1 MFGDKMKIEYIP
13 SAYLICCDK
22 GHDIK
27 LFGDVYICSVCGLRI
42 DQIQRLTIG
51 DEFPRAIFKS
61 EPE

>member
-1 MFGDKMKIEYIP
+1 MSGAKIEYIP

-27 LFGDVYICSVCGLRI
+27 LFGDEYMCAVCVLTPE
-42 DQIQRLTIG
+42 QIQFLTIG
-51 DEFPRAIFKS
+51 DGIPKAVFES